1 MWVALTDRNA
11 ACDTA
16 HSRLLADR
24 ENQASPPLPTL
35 VDAIA
40 DDWLAFLQPTPPPKF
55 HTHKHVKSK

>member
-11 ACDTA
+11 ACDAA
-16 HSRLLADR
+16 HSRPLADR

-35 VDAIA
+35 VDSIA
-40 DDWLAFLQPTPPPKF
+40 DDWLAFLQPTPPKF